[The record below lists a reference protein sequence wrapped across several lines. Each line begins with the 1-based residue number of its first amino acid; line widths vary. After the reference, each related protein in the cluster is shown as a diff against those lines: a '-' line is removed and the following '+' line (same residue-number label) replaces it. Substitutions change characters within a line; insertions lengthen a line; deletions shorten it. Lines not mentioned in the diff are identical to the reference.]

1 MKATEQYYGVLFIM
15 VYMAVL
21 NFYSVEPVNS
31 SVGFNSL
38 SILQFDKKGLK
49 GLQGDK
55 KTLVKKPNTRTQT
68 VKITDTYTSCK
79 DTTADLQGN
88 NNSNKRKTYL
98 PVPRKH

>member
-1 MKATEQYYGVLFIM
+1 M

-68 VKITDTYTSCK
+68 VKIADTYTSCK
-79 DTTADLQGN
+79 DTTADLQDN

-98 PVPRKH
+98 PVPRKHWKRKHIKR